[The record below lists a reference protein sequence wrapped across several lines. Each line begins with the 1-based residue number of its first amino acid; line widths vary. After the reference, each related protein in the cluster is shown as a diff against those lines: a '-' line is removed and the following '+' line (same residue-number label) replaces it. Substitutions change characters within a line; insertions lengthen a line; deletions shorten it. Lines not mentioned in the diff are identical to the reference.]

1 MMTTFKGR
9 AEGAEGAEGAQD
21 AVVVVRLDEVI
32 ASFVKG

>member
-1 MMTTFKGR
+1 MMTTFKGL
-9 AEGAEGAEGAQD
+9 AEGAQD